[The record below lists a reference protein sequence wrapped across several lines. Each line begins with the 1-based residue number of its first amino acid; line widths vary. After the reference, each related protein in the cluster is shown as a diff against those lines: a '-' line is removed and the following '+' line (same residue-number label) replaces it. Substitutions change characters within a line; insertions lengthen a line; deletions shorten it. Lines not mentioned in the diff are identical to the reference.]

1 MVAPIL
7 ARREPRVEECH
18 MRQFICL
25 SWRVMLALFLLCLLA
40 SAQASTI
47 SLTDD
52 WEYRWGDS
60 PLDGTGTPAWV
71 SDPSDDTAWQAIDFP
86 SNPPDRDGRRH
97 AWFRTVLPTGGEWR
111 DPVLYIYSVDLL
123 TEVYLEG
130 QRIYRYGDFDERG
143 EGRFAG
149 WPWHMIELPR
159 DFAGKPLYFR
169 VYSDYTDIGL
179 WGEIKLMERADLFGY
194 LLRHSTVGLIIGLLC
209 LLLAL
214 LAGVFTV
221 IQAGTRYNFAPIAL
235 FAFASGIMILAD
247 TQASQML
254 IDRPLLWDYFSAGGY
269 YTLPVAIGLLL
280 EHWYT
285 DTRTRLIRRI
295 WQCHLLYLLAALG
308 AALAGWVNLST
319 TFPVFDLLLVVSLG
333 LLTTIIAPRL
343 RQLDAEQ
350 KAILASHALFG
361 LLLVADMA
369 VAHGVLPWW
378 RVPVSIGALIFVLA
392 IVAISLFEYSRTHKE
407 LKRLNLRLEQEVA
420 QRTGEL
426 QTLVKRLETF
436 SYTDP
441 LTGLHNRRYFAEL
454 LEQSAAQARRQ
465 GYPLTLVMID
475 IDHFKRI
482 NDLYGHEAG
491 DSVLAAIASRLT
503 QHFREAD
510 VICRLGGEEFAVL
523 MHDTEASD
531 VQERTQALLETLAC
545 TVHHHQ
551 ETPVGTVTISC
562 GIASYP
568 LHADDPLAL
577 VGLADKAL
585 YTAKHAGRART
596 HIYA

>member
-1 MVAPIL
+1 
-7 ARREPRVEECH
+7 

-25 SWRVMLALFLLCLLA
+25 SWQAMLALFLLCLMA
-40 SAQASTI
+40 SAQASII
-47 SLTDD
+47 SLTDH
-52 WEYRWGDS
+52 WEYRWGES
-60 PLDGTGTPAWV
+60 PIDENGAPAWA
-71 SDPSDDTAWQAIDFP
+71 SDTLDDTAWQAIGFP
-86 SNPPDRDGRRH
+86 SNPPGRNGRHH
-97 AWFRTVLPTGGEWR
+97 AWFRTTLPAEVPAEGEWR
-111 DPVLYIYSVDLL
+111 DPVLYIYSVDLI

-130 QRIYRYGDFDERG
+130 ERIYRYGDFNFDDRG

-149 WPWHMIELPR
+149 WPWHMIELPL

-169 VYSDYTDIGL
+169 IYSNYTDIGL
-179 WGEIKLMERADLFGY
+179 WGEIKLMERADLLGY
-194 LLRHSTVGLIIGLLC
+194 LLRHSAVDLIISLTC

-221 IQAGTRYNFAPIAL
+221 IQSGTRYNFAPVAL
-235 FAFASGIMILAD
+235 FGCASGIMILAD
-247 TQASQML
+247 TQASQLL
-254 IDRPLLWDYFSAGGY
+254 IERPLLWDYLAAGGY
-269 YTLPVAIGLLL
+269 YTLPIAIGLLL

-295 WQCHLLYLLAALG
+295 WQFHLLYLVVALG

-319 TFPVFDLLLVVSLG
+319 TFPIFDLLLIASLG
-333 LLTTIIAPRL
+333 LLTMIIAPRL

-369 VAHGVLPWW
+369 VAHGLLPWW
-378 RVPVSIGALIFVLA
+378 RVPVSTGALVFVLA

-441 LTGLHNRRYFAEL
+441 LTGLHNRRYFTEL

-491 DSVLAAIASRLT
+491 DSVLAAIAKRLT

-531 VQERTQALLETLAC
+531 VQERTQTLLEALAC

-596 HIYA
+596 HVYA